1 MNKWQHIFMG
11 EYAAREKI
19 LAGLTLGQVTHV
31 PSKESHSI
39 YEELWHI
46 VQWQHIMVFRDEEL
60 YEAYRKGK
68 FIPRIRHQQSKNGV
82 SWLGSFLRG
91 LGKLSSGQVHQK
103 NWQWKLIQGLRWQI
117 TSWV

>member
-39 YEELWHI
+39 YEEL
-46 VQWQHIMVFRDEEL
+46 
-60 YEAYRKGK
+60 
-68 FIPRIRHQQSKNGV
+68 
-82 SWLGSFLRG
+82 
-91 LGKLSSGQVHQK
+91 
-103 NWQWKLIQGLRWQI
+103 
-117 TSWV
+117 